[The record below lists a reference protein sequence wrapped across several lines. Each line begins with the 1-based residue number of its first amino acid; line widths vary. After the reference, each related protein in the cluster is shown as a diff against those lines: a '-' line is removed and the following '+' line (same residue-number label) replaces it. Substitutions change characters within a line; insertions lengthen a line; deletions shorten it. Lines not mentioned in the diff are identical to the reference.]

1 MTICRWPGWGKKSG
15 RRQGD
20 GCGGLPTAYDPW
32 LGWEG
37 DATGRWTPNLPQFS
51 LKATLKIPNEF
62 GSNFTDRGLAKTSPG
77 LEMAEH
83 TLENQA
89 AVIFA

>member
-1 MTICRWPGWGKKSG
+1 M
-15 RRQGD
+15 
-20 GCGGLPTAYDPW
+20 
-32 LGWEG
+32 
-37 DATGRWTPNLPQFS
+37 PNLPQFS

-83 TLENQA
+83 TLENQT
-89 AVIFA
+89 AVILA